1 MLPVLEGLA
10 DAGARLSIDT
20 SKAAVAAAAI
30 DAGATIVNDVTALRG
45 DERMAALVAERGC
58 DVCLMHMLGEPRTMQ
73 RDPRYDDVVD
83 DVRAFLA
90 ARLEH
95 AVARGIDEERVWLDP
110 GIGFGKTID
119 HNLALLR
126 ASTRSSRS
134 AGRSSSGPRASR
146 FSARSPAATAGDR
159 VAGDDRDE
167 RARAG
172 ARRERLSR
180 PRRRRGAR
188 CPRGR
193 GCYVARSMGTG
204 DEDDIDES
212 LDDDEFD
219 DDEDRVQTV
228 VTVEVNGLS
237 LYTHH
242 GVTAAER
249 EVGQRLILDIRL
261 ELGEAD
267 ATVTDRVEDT
277 VDYGRVCEVAAL
289 VATQR
294 SDKTL
299 ERLCAAIADRLL
311 KDFDAQAVSV
321 KASKPEPPI
330 PLPVEDVSVEVW
342 RELGE
347 LDD

>member
-1 MLPVLEGLA
+1 
-10 DAGARLSIDT
+10 
-20 SKAAVAAAAI
+20 
-30 DAGATIVNDVTALRG
+30 
-45 DERMAALVAERGC
+45 
-58 DVCLMHMLGEPRTMQ
+58 MHMLGEPRTMQ
-73 RDPRYDDVVD
+73 RDPPYGDVVD
-83 DVRAFLA
+83 DVKAFLA
-90 ARLEH
+90 ERLAF
-95 AVARGIDEERVWLDP
+95 AVAAGIAEERIWLDP

-119 HNLALLR
+119 HNLELLR
-126 ASTRSSRS
+126 RLRRARRRS
-134 AGRSSSGPRASR
+134 AARSSSGRRARR
-146 FSARSPAATAGDR
+146 FSARSPAASRASAWPARSRRTSSR
-159 VAGDDRDE
+159 WR
-167 RARAG
+167 RARASSASTTSPQ
-172 ARRERLSR
+172 ARDAL
-180 PRRRRGAR
+180 AVAAATL
-188 CPRGR
+188 RGR
-193 GCYVARSMGTG
+193 WLPTTTPT
-204 DEDDIDES
+204 DEA

-219 DDEDRVQTV
+219 DDEDRIQTV

-321 KASKPEPPI
+321 KAAKPEPPI
-330 PLPVEDVSVEVW
+330 PLVVDDVS
-342 RELGE
+342 RRGLARARRARR
-347 LDD
+347 LPRTLIRSRS